1 MPMGDCCTAPLAAL
15 RATAQAG
22 HLRRGPGFVDKHQP
36 SGIEIGLARTPA
48 PTPLRDVR
56 TILLGGVRGFF

>member
-1 MPMGDCCTAPLAAL
+1 MWDRGTAPLAAP

-36 SGIEIGLARTPA
+36 GGIEIGLALAPG

-56 TILLGGVRGFF
+56 PILFGGVRGFF